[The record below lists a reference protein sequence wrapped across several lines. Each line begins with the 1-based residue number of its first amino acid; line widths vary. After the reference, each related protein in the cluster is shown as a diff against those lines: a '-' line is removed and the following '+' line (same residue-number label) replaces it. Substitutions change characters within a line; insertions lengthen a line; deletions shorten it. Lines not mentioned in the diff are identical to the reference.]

1 MCEREEKREERREE
15 RRRKRKEKREEGE
28 RGGGVKVRIG
38 VGVEDDNGYLGQEKE
53 CYHIIVPD
61 DSILR

>member
-1 MCEREEKREERREE
+1 MREK
-15 RRRKRKEKREEGE
+15 KSEKREEGRGKRKE
-28 RGGGVKVRIG
+28 RKEKGGRRKVRIG